1 MNSGSLALAFGNR
14 QAQTFQTAIEAETE
28 AKRIFPQLI
37 DCGFQVPHDFCCR
50 LALTSINGLS
60 AAAVEASAGSGAFGE
75 SEEPMIIFGVGGVGQ
90 IKVGSRAPEEWSKF
104 DAFLV
109 PAGFSSE
116 SAGEHRSVVF
126 VPLSSTRLQTTIQT
140 MLGIDLYQARDS
152 RIFEPGKLDIKT
164 DVASFEAAF
173 RNIFSMADIF
183 SESQVMLNASGLDD
197 IFYRT
202 LAIALNLETFTVNSE
217 RRLSKPSHRQL
228 DRVCQYIMANLTRN
242 ITLTELERAGHLSRR
257 TLHNAFYLTF
267 QMSPMQWVREQ
278 RLLKAHRMLSKPDS
292 DLKVTEVLYACG
304 FANASLFS
312 AQYLKR
318 FGELPSMTM
327 KRQQKTIWNLSAK
340 FL

>member
-1 MNSGSLALAFGNR
+1 
-14 QAQTFQTAIEAETE
+14 
-28 AKRIFPQLI
+28 
-37 DCGFQVPHDFCCR
+37 
-50 LALTSINGLS
+50 
-60 AAAVEASAGSGAFGE
+60 
-75 SEEPMIIFGVGGVGQ
+75 MIIFGVGAGGQ

-109 PAGFSSE
+109 PAGFSCE

-126 VPLSSTRLQTTIQT
+126 VSLSSTRLQSTIQT
-140 MLGIDLYQARDS
+140 MLGIDLYRARDS

-164 DVASFEAAF
+164 NVASFEAAF